1 MSALREELAG
11 DLAAR
16 RALGYKLERAEYLIG
31 QFLGYLEERQAAT
44 VTIDLAVAW
53 AVLPAEADPRWH
65 AMRLSAVRPF
75 AAWLHARDSAHEV
88 PSPGLMPPGHRRA
101 VPYLYSAAEISAMI
115 KAAGCRPHP
124 VSALTYPALIALLA
138 ATGAR
143 IGELLS
149 LENSD
154 LDADRS
160 LLTVREGKFGKT
172 RLLPLHPTSIAALQR
187 YQQERDR
194 LLPARPGD
202 VLLCS
207 TAGTRL
213 DYSKVC
219 KTFHLITAQAG
230 ITARSAACRPRIHD
244 LRHSFAVASL
254 LDWYRTG
261 ADVQAMLPRLSTY
274 MGHTDPRHTYWYL
287 SAAPELLALA
297 GQRLEAH
304 LGGTA

>member
-11 DLAAR
+11 YLAAR

-31 QFLGYLEERQAAT
+31 QFLGFLEERQAVT

-53 AVLPAEADPRWH
+53 ATAPDGADPRWH

-75 AAWLHARDSAHEV
+75 ATWLHARDSAHEV
-88 PSPGLMPPGHRRA
+88 PPPGLMPPGRRRA

-115 KAAGCRPHP
+115 EAARRRSHP
-124 VSALTYPALIALLA
+124 VSALTYPVLIALLA

-149 LENSD
+149 LEDSD
-154 LDADRS
+154 LDAGRGI
-160 LLTVREGKFGKT
+160 LTIREGKFGKT
-172 RLLPLHPTSIAALQR
+172 RLLPLHPTTTAALQDYR
-187 YQQERDR
+187 QERDR
-194 LLPARPGD
+194 LVPSRPGD
-202 VLLCS
+202 ILLCS

-213 DYSKVC
+213 DYSKAC

-230 ITARSAACRPRIHD
+230 VTARSAACRPRIHD
-244 LRHSFAVASL
+244 LRHSYAVSRL
-254 LDWYRTG
+254 LEWYRRG
-261 ADVQAMLPRLSTY
+261 DDIQAMMPRLSTY
-274 MGHTDPRHTYWYL
+274 MGHSDPRHTYWYL

-304 LGGTA
+304 LGETA